1 MATSVDDID
10 ELAPVRVQRFAKS
23 FEDVLTRFLDGDI
36 VVVGHG
42 TSCALTLNAR
52 IASVSSTA
60 AMIRHGSGLI
70 FVAMKQNRLAELRI
84 PPMPADA
91 ASRCPGCHV
100 AIDASDGTGTGI
112 SARDRGE
119 TLRRL
124 ADSESVPQD
133 FRRPGHVVPVAGD
146 LVVGGVAATPQI
158 VLMLASLAEDASAAG
173 AFTTLMSV
181 ERPCEVATPE
191 EGIDIASRLGYHY
204 VDGHAVRKA
213 FYGYSWPS
221 RPPGGL
227 SGRTRGA
234 IVS

>member
-1 MATSVDDID
+1 MATSADDID
-10 ELAPVRVQRFAKS
+10 ELAPVRVQRFAKG
-23 FEDVLTRFLDGDI
+23 FERVLTRYLDGEI

-52 IASVSSTA
+52 VASVSATA

-84 PPMPADA
+84 PPMPADV
-91 ASRCPGCHV
+91 ASRCSGCHV
-100 AIDASDGTGTGI
+100 AIDASDGIGTGI

-124 ADSESVPQD
+124 ANGESVPED

-146 LVVGGVAATPQI
+146 LVVGGAAATPQI
-158 VLMLASLAEDASAAG
+158 VLMLASLAEGASAVG

-181 ERPCEVATPE
+181 ERPCEVATPS
-191 EGIDIASRLGYHY
+191 EGVAIASRLGYRY
-204 VDGHAVRKA
+204 VDGHMVRKA

-221 RPPGGL
+221 RPAGGL
-227 SGRTRGA
+227 SSQTRGA
-234 IVS
+234 TVG